1 MYTFSEIT
9 GTIHNNRIRNTLF
22 RKNASFY
29 LFLPPMENKTIARS
43 LRLLSQLMELH
54 NENPF
59 KIKSI
64 ANAAFK
70 VDKLPYAISSKTMEE
85 IEKIDGLGKSTAAK
99 VVELLQ
105 TGTMTELQNILAE
118 TPEGIV
124 EMLGIKG
131 IGPKKIVVIW
141 KDLGIE
147 NIGELYYACNENRLI
162 EARGFGLKT
171 QEEIKKV
178 IEFKMAA
185 QGKFLYAQAETLVS
199 TLSAELET
207 WLKKIS
213 KDALFSVAGEYRR
226 YLEIINELDF
236 VIGAADPASVV
247 SGLPLLKDLT
257 FEQQTENQYTAMST
271 FGLKIQLHIYP
282 KATYYLN
289 LFKLTGNEA
298 HVTEVLALAG
308 DGPFADEQAIYS
320 KAGLAFVTPELR
332 EGLDEITLAK
342 ANKLPELITYEDLKG
357 SLHNHSTWSDGVHTL
372 EQMAV
377 YCKDTLNLEYLGMCD
392 HSKSAFYANG
402 LNEQRIFAQHK
413 EIDTLNEKLAPFKI
427 FKGIESDILND
438 GSLDY
443 SDDVL
448 KTFDFVVAS
457 VHSNLRMDEEKATAR
472 LIKAVENP
480 YTTIL
485 GHPTGRLLL
494 SRKGYPIDYAKII
507 DACAANNVVIE
518 INANPLRLDLD
529 WRWHRYA
536 LEKGV
541 LLSVNPDAHRMEGF
555 RDMHYGIYIGR
566 KGGLQAKQCLNAF
579 TLAEITAFFN
589 SVKPGI

>member
-1 MYTFSEIT
+1 
-9 GTIHNNRIRNTLF
+9 
-22 RKNASFY
+22 
-29 LFLPPMENKTIARS
+29 MENKTIARS

-59 KIKSI
+59 KIKSV

-70 VDKLPYAISSKTMEE
+70 VDKLPFAINTKTQEE
-85 IEKIDGLGKSTAAK
+85 IEQIDGLGKSTALK
-99 VVELLQ
+99 IWELLQ
-105 TGTMTELQNILAE
+105 TGTMTDLQNILAN

-131 IGPKKIVVIW
+131 IGPKKIMVIW

-147 NIGELYYACNENRLI
+147 NVGELYYACNENRLI
-162 EARGFGLKT
+162 EAKGFGLKT

-185 QGKFLYAQAETLVS
+185 QGKFLYAQAETLVNS
-199 TLSAELET
+199 LLAELTLWLTEIEET
-207 WLKKIS
+207 SSINI
-213 KDALFSVAGEYRR
+213 AGGYRR
-226 YLEIINELDF
+226 FNEIIEELDF
-236 VIGAADPASVV
+236 VIGTNDPAALIA
-247 SGLPLLKDLT
+247 GLPLLT
-257 FEQQTENQYTAMST
+257 AFSFEQQTEQLFVAMSP

-282 KATYYLN
+282 KADEYLN
-289 LFKLTGNEA
+289 LFRLTGNEQ
-298 HVTEVLALAG
+298 HVEQVLQLSG
-308 DGPFADEQAIYS
+308 NGPFSSENEIYA
-320 KAGLAFVTPELR
+320 KAGLAFIEPELR
-332 EGLDEITLAK
+332 EGLNEVELAK
-342 ANKLPELITYEDLKG
+342 TNSLPQLVTFEDLTG

-372 EQMAV
+372 EQMAS
-377 YCKDTLNLEYLGMCD
+377 YCKETLHLEYLGMCD

-402 LNEQRIFAQHK
+402 LNEQRIYAQHQ
-413 EIDTLNEKLAPFKI
+413 EIDALNIKLAPFKI

-443 SDDVL
+443 SDDIL

-472 LIKAVENP
+472 LIKAIENP

-494 SRKGYPIDYAKII
+494 SRKGYPIDYHKVI

-529 WRWHRYA
+529 WRYHRYA

-555 RDMHYGIYIGR
+555 RDMHYGVYIGR
-566 KGGLQAKQCLNAF
+566 KGGLEAKQCLNAF
-579 TLAEITAFFN
+579 SLSEITDYFN
-589 SVKPGI
+589 GRK